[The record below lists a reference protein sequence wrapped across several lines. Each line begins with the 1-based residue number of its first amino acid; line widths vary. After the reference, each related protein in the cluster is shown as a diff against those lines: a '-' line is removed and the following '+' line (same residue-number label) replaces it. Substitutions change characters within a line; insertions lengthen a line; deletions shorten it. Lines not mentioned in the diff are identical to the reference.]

1 MLGVQTNNIGH
12 LYNIG
17 AITQK
22 SNAAPS
28 FCSDSINTGK
38 PVFQANT
45 NDYSIRTTLT
55 TKEET
60 EKYNKLLSILDKN
73 SKKNLESALKSG
85 ILLQNNSNDKSTT
98 LDNLYKMATTPRAEG
113 MNASLL
119 IGHTLTAIVNPFT
132 ITQRF
137 GNIPDSQRANVLG
150 IFTNNTKNLI
160 ERKIAEYDIDDLYS
174 GCCPAASE
182 EFNLAKTN
190 PAEFARF
197 AEGLTSPEMA
207 VTKEIKLS
215 SLSDKTLD
223 AIWILNAFEV
233 PYETTD
239 WQTAKL
245 KLAPDKYAKIR
256 EHIQEIDK
264 DPLERSPID
273 VLMQSTF
280 MNVGSQQTYNT
291 INDKRYGK
299 FSMDNKGLIEFEKT
313 FVESV
318 VEDKNITSVIYQN
331 VDENQKIIGYE
342 ADYDTVKNQLLETL
356 NSGHNIIIGYTMT
369 DDNNYIIGGHEI
381 TIIGTKTGKNGELS
395 FICNDTDDDN
405 SAPIEYPA
413 SYLIPK
419 IHHAGIPTE
428 IAEKNMSK
436 IDSWRL
442 GVNDFNNNKAS

>member
-1 MLGVQTNNIGH
+1 MLGVQTNN
-12 LYNIG
+12 LYNIYNVS
-17 AITQK
+17 AVNKQYSTP
-22 SNAAPS
+22 PS
-28 FCSDSINTGK
+28 FCANKETNYNTT
-38 PVFQANT
+38 FQAGT
-45 NDYSIRTTLT
+45 NDYSVRTSLT
-55 TKEET
+55 SKEET
-60 EKYNKLLSILDKN
+60 EKYNYLLNVLDKN
-73 SKKNLESALKSG
+73 SRKTLDKALKSG
-85 ILLQNNSNDKSTT
+85 ILLQNNSNDKTST

-113 MNASLL
+113 MNANLL
-119 IGHTLTAIVNPFT
+119 IGHTLNAIVNPFT

-137 GNIPDSQRANVLG
+137 GNIPNSERKNVISTL
-150 IFTNNTKNLI
+150 TDNSKNLI
-160 ERKIAEYDIDDLYS
+160 TRKIAEYDLDELYS

-197 AEGLTSPEMA
+197 AEGLTSPEMS

-223 AIWILNAFEV
+223 AIWILNAFEI
-233 PYETTD
+233 PYETTN
-239 WQTAKL
+239 WETAKI
-245 KLAPDKYAKIR
+245 KLAPDKNAKIR
-256 EHIQEIDK
+256 EHIQEIDL

-291 INDKRYGK
+291 LNDKRYGK
-299 FSMDNKGLIEFEKT
+299 FSLDNKGLIEFEKT

-331 VDENQKIIGYE
+331 VDENQRIVGYE
-342 ADYDTVKNQLLETL
+342 ADYDTVKQQLLDTL
-356 NSGHNIIIGYTMT
+356 NSGHNIIIGYTMA
-369 DDNNYIIGGHEI
+369 DENNYIIGGHEI
-381 TIIGTKTGKNGELS
+381 TIIGAKTGKNGELS
-395 FICNDTDDDN
+395 FVCNDTDDDK

-428 IAEKNMSK
+428 IAEKNMDK
-436 IDSWRL
+436 IDSWKF
-442 GVNDFNNNKAS
+442 GVKEFNNNKA